1 MSFTYLKKEEKI
13 RSLMYATTNELST
26 DTAIQNKQLELL
38 EILYKYYIR
47 ECDYSYILNIK
58 KTDRFNIVYTYEWP
72 DKMDLTNLDR
82 LLCEFV
88 YRTETYIQIFKAL
101 HYELSNTC
109 RPTLSQ
115 QKFVSKFTEYYDD
128 WFTYDVEYFINMYKS
143 KFLLDQF
150 IALKNDTMLA
160 Y

>member
-13 RSLMYATTNELST
+13 RSLMYVTTNELST
-26 DTAIQNKQLELL
+26 DKIIQNKQLELL
-38 EILYKYYIR
+38 EILYKYYIK
-47 ECDYSYILNIK
+47 ECDYSFILNIK
-58 KTDRFNIVYTYEWP
+58 KTDRFNIVYTYDWP

-88 YRTETYIQIFKAL
+88 YRTEIYVQIYNAL
-101 HYELSNTC
+101 HNELNNTC

>member
-13 RSLMYATTNELST
+13 RSLMYVTTNELST
-26 DTAIQNKQLELL
+26 DKIIQNKQLELL
-38 EILYKYYIR
+38 EILYKYYIK
-47 ECDYSYILNIK
+47 ECDYSFILNIK
-58 KTDRFNIVYTYEWP
+58 KTDRFNIVYTYDWP

-88 YRTETYIQIFKAL
+88 YRTEIYVQIYNAL
-101 HYELSNTC
+101 HNELNNTC

-150 IALKNDTMLA
+150 IAFKNDTMLA